1 MRHVGARAIWLA
13 AVLAA
18 SSALWGAEGG
28 LRVLKAGPEGE
39 VASLA
44 EANEVRIVF
53 SEPMVVLGRIP
64 DPVAAPFF
72 SIDPPVSGTFR
83 WSGTDTLLFTPGKA
97 LPHATRFTVTVD
109 ARAAAVSGRALGAPV
124 SFSFTTPT
132 VRLRSVRWY
141 RKDGTVTSPAVLVL
155 AFNQPVKAGD
165 VAGHLRLAF
174 KPHPWEPPGLPPEAR
189 SWLDKEDPGALEDYS
204 FKAAESALA
213 ARSNRP
219 VSFGVAASWD
229 EKRFPRKDEIVVLE
243 TASAPPPNAWMELQV
258 LEGIP
263 SPAGGETP
271 GEVQRYTVELERAF
285 FVEGLRCSVGC
296 NPDRYN
302 PLRFTTPLYLSDLK
316 KGFTVRRATGPDTS
330 EPLPRSEEAA
340 DDGSW
345 DYPSGA
351 WSLDQTD
358 FPFGAAQTFVLKLDR
373 TLKAADGQTLGY
385 TWVGCLVHL
394 HRTAFSSFESGFG
407 VWEASGGPVVPFSAR
422 NLKWVDQWVSRLSLD
437 DLMEAIRTLSVRP
450 SVKDPDTG
458 EVQDDWTW
466 EPFRLPPPGEPVKR
480 PLRWVSDRVQFYG
493 LDLKTVLS
501 PQGKGLV
508 WAAVRNGEAIANAE
522 PEPDGRPKATLLQVT
537 DLGIT
542 VKDSPLNTLVWVTRL
557 SDGTPVEG
565 ARVSVR
571 LPNGS
576 VFWTGTTDAEGLASA
591 QDTPLRIP
599 DEWWRFAYAVTAEKD
614 GDAAYVCSDWNEG
627 VEPWSF
633 GANLDLFEAK
643 PVLRGA
649 VFPDRGVYKLGEE
662 VHLKA
667 ILRSDTASGMKVP
680 PEGQKAE
687 IVLKDSR
694 DGDVDKRTVTLN
706 AWGAADWTVKIP
718 EEAPLGTYSI
728 TSSVEGHHGATYGSF
743 LVAAYRKPD
752 FRVDASLG
760 APERVAGATL
770 LGSLSGRYLFGAP
783 MAGKP
788 VAWVTSRRRLY
799 EIPSAVAETF
809 PEERWAFL
817 EQHDGWGYRH
827 REEEVLQRKEGV
839 LDAEGLVRVEIPTRP
854 EDGLPFTY
862 TLEGRVTDVSRQSI
876 AGRASLPVYP
886 APFLVGLRRPGY
898 FVDAGKDLEAEVVA
912 AGLDGLAVSG
922 VKVRLSL
929 VQVQWHSVRRAEGNG
944 FYTWECERREVE
956 KWTGEAETASDPAP
970 VRIPVPE
977 GGYFLLKGEAA
988 DGAGRR
994 TASSVSFYA
1003 LGAGYTAWERYDHN
1017 RIDLVPEKKVYRP
1030 GETARILVKSPWESA
1045 KALLTTERE
1054 GVKIRRLLDVTST
1067 QQTVEVPIGEEHVPN
1082 LFVSVFLVKGR
1093 TEAFST
1099 EDASDPGK
1107 PSFRMGM
1114 VELKVE
1120 DRSKRL
1126 GVTLSTDREEYRP
1139 AGKAKVSVTV
1149 SDPSGRP
1156 DSAEVTLW
1164 AVDYGVL
1171 SLTGYRTPDL
1181 LPDVWVEK
1189 ALQVLTQDSRQRIVS
1204 RRVLTPKGADEGGG
1218 GGPDEGPGT
1227 LRKDFRVL
1235 AFYLGCLVTDAKGKV
1250 DAEVALP
1257 ESLTTYR
1264 IMAVAQDKASRF
1276 GWAQREIRTSKPL
1289 LLLPAFPRFLAL
1301 GDRASFGAVVHSR
1314 AKEAGTVR
1322 ITAESLDPSRL
1333 RLTGP
1338 SQKEAA
1344 VSPGAPA
1351 EVRFDFEALGAGR
1364 ARLRLTARMA
1374 GEEDAFEES
1383 LPVEV
1388 LVSPEIVA
1396 AYGQAR
1402 PDASETLEIPS
1413 GVVPDFGGLDLELSS
1428 TAMVG
1433 LGEGARYLVDY
1444 PYGCAEQ
1451 RASCALALVLASDL
1465 GDAFRLPGIE
1475 PGTLRSVSQR
1485 TLKDLEAYQCED
1497 GGFVYWKGDSCLFTS
1512 PYLTSYVLHVCQT
1525 ALRLGYTV
1533 KPEVLEKGYGY
1544 LERVLGLPRPENE
1557 GWWPA
1562 YTAWQAFA
1570 VKVLAEGGRNA
1581 DSHLTRLYGY
1591 ADRMPV
1597 FGLAY
1602 LADAMAASGRF
1613 ASERASLLQRLDNA
1627 ILPEGGTAHVEE
1639 LSDPYLL
1646 WYWNSNIRSTAI
1658 VLSTFVGDASRE
1670 ALVPRLV
1677 RWLMKVRQKG
1687 RWGNTQENALAM
1699 EALVAYYRTYEKEV
1713 PDFTAL
1719 VSLGEESLASRAFK
1733 GRSTE
1738 AWKTSLAMPRLLAK
1752 GPSGTRLPLT
1762 FRREGAGTLFYA
1774 ARFKYATDALFQ
1786 EGLDMG
1792 IRVTRTYEP
1801 FTEKGGAPP
1810 GRSFPAGSLV
1820 RVTLTL
1826 DLTKERRYAAVTDP
1840 LPAGFEPVESWFA
1853 TTARDLARAQSPQG
1867 EEDAGYD
1874 WTAWWKRGGFDHVE
1888 RHDDRVLLF
1897 ATRLSEG
1904 RHVYSYICR
1913 ATTPGV
1919 FRTAPA
1925 RAEEMYE
1932 PEVFGR
1938 TATDVIEVTPGD

>member
-1 MRHVGARAIWLA
+1 MRNGAGRAIGLA
-13 AVLAA
+13 AILAA
-18 SSALWGAEGG
+18 STALWGAEDE

-39 VASLA
+39 IASLA
-44 EANEVRIVF
+44 EANEIRVVF
-53 SEPMVVLGRIP
+53 SEPMVALGRIP
-64 DPVAAPFF
+64 DPVTAPFF
-72 SIDPPVSGTFR
+72 SIQPAVDGAFR
-83 WSGTDTLLFTPGKA
+83 WAGTDTLLFTPKA
-97 LPHATRFTVTVD
+97 PLPFATRYTVTIGRD
-109 ARAAAVSGRALGAPV
+109 ARAVSGRSLEEAL

-132 VRLRSVRWY
+132 VRLKSVRWY
-141 RKDGTVTSPAVLVL
+141 RKDGTVKSPAVLVL
-155 AFNQPVKAGD
+155 AFNQPVKAAD
-165 VAGHLRLAF
+165 VARHLGLVF
-174 KPHPWEPPGLPPEAR
+174 KPHPWEPPALPPEGL
-189 SWLDKEDPGALEDYS
+189 SWLRREDPQALEDYQ
-204 FKAAESALA
+204 FKAAEASLA

-219 VSFGVAASWD
+219 VPFGLASSWD
-229 EKRFPRKDEIVVLE
+229 EKRFPKKDEIVVLE
-243 TASAPPPNAWMELQV
+243 TASAPPPNAWMR
-258 LEGIP
+258 LEVAPVVP
-263 SPAGGETP
+263 SPAGSETP
-271 GEVQRYTVELERAF
+271 GEFQGYTVELEPAF

-302 PLRFTTPLYLSDLK
+302 PLQFTTPLYLSDLK

-330 EPLPRSEEAA
+330 EPLPRGEEAA
-340 DDGSW
+340 DDESW
-345 DYPSGA
+345 DYPSAA
-351 WSLDQTD
+351 WSLDQTG

-373 TLKAADGQTLGY
+373 NLTSADGQTLGY
-385 TWVGCLVHL
+385 TWVGSLVNL

-407 VWEASGGPVVPFSAR
+407 VWEAAGGPVVPFSAR
-422 NLKWVDQWVSRLSLD
+422 NLKWVDQWVSPLRPEG
-437 DLMEAIRTLSVRP
+437 LMEAIRALSVRP
-450 SVKDPDTG
+450 STKDPDTG

-480 PLRWVSDRVQFYG
+480 PLRWVSDKIQFYG
-493 LDLKTVLS
+493 LDLKSALNS
-501 PQGKGLV
+501 QGKGLV

-542 VKDSPLNTLVWVTRL
+542 VKDSPQNTLVWVTRL
-557 SDGTPVEG
+557 SDGSPVGG
-565 ARVSVR
+565 ARVT
-571 LPNGS
+571 LLKPDGA
-576 VFWTGTTDAEGLASA
+576 VFWTGATDEAGLAQA
-591 QDTPLRIP
+591 DDTPLRTP
-599 DEWWRFAYAVTAEKD
+599 EDWWRFAYVVTAEKD
-614 GDAAYVCSDWNEG
+614 GDVAYACSDWNEG

-680 PEGQKAE
+680 PEGQKVE
-687 IVLKDSR
+687 VVLKDSR
-694 DGDVDKRTVTLN
+694 DGEVDKRTVTLN

-728 TSSVEGHHGATYGSF
+728 TSTVEGHTGSTYGDF

-752 FRVDASLG
+752 FRVDAALG

-770 LGSLSGRYLFGAP
+770 MGSVTGRYLFGAP
-783 MAGKP
+783 MAGKK

-799 EIPSAVAETF
+799 SVPAAVADAY
-809 PEERWAFL
+809 PEERWTFL
-817 EQHDGWGYRH
+817 DESGWGRYRP
-827 REEEVLQRKEGV
+827 REEEVLERKEGA
-839 LDAEGLVRVEIPTRP
+839 LDPQGQVKVEIPTRTG
-854 EDGLPFTY
+854 DGVPYTY
-862 TLEGRVTDVSRQSI
+862 TLEGTVTDVSRQSLS
-876 AGRASLPVYP
+876 GRASLPVYP

-898 FVDAGKDLEAEVVA
+898 FVDAGRDLESEVVA
-912 AGLDGLAVSG
+912 AGLDGSAAPG

-956 KWTGEAETASDPAP
+956 KWTGEAETAGEPAP
-970 VRIPVPE
+970 VRIPVAE
-977 GGYFLLKGEAA
+977 GGYYLLKGEAGDA
-988 DGAGRR
+988 SGRR
-994 TASSVSFYA
+994 TTSSVSFYA

-1017 RIDLVPEKKVYRP
+1017 RMDLVPEKKTYRP
-1030 GETARILVKSPWESA
+1030 GETARILVKSPWEKA

-1054 GVKIRRLLDVTST
+1054 GVRTRRVFDLTST
-1067 QQTVEVPIGEEHVPN
+1067 QQTVEVPIGEEHIPN
-1082 LFVSVFLVKGR
+1082 VFVSVLLVKGR
-1093 TEAFST
+1093 TEAFTS

-1126 GVTLSTDREEYRP
+1126 AVSIETDREEYRP
-1139 AGKAKVSVTV
+1139 AGKAKVTVAV
-1149 SDPSGRP
+1149 SDPAGKP
-1156 DSAEVTLW
+1156 DAAEVTLW

-1171 SLTGYRTPDL
+1171 SLTGYKTPDL
-1181 LPDVWVEK
+1181 LPEVWVPK

-1218 GGPDEGPGT
+1218 GGPEDGPGT
-1227 LRKDFRVL
+1227 IRKDFRVL
-1235 AFYLGCLVTDAKGKV
+1235 AFYLGSLVTDARGKV
-1250 DAEVALP
+1250 TIEVTLP
-1257 ESLTTYR
+1257 DGLTTYR
-1264 IMAVAQDKASRF
+1264 VMAVAQDKASRF

-1301 GDRASFGAVVHSR
+1301 GDRASFGCVVHSR
-1314 AKEAGTVR
+1314 MKEPGAVR
-1322 ITAESLDPSRL
+1322 ISVRSLDPARL
-1333 RLTGP
+1333 KIAGQAET
-1338 SQKEAA
+1338 EVA

-1351 EVRFDFEALGAGR
+1351 EARFAFEAVGVGR
-1364 ARLRLTARMA
+1364 ARLRIEARLA
-1374 GEEDAFEES
+1374 GEEDALEES
-1383 LPVEV
+1383 LPVEL
-1388 LVSPEIVA
+1388 LVSPEVVA

-1402 PDASETLEIPS
+1402 PDSNEVLE
-1413 GVVPDFGGLDLELSS
+1413 VPTGAVADFGGLDLELSS
-1428 TAMVG
+1428 TALVG

-1465 GDAFRLPGIE
+1465 GDAFSLPGIE
-1475 PGTLRSVSQR
+1475 PGKLRSISQR
-1485 TLKDLEAYQCED
+1485 TLKDLEAYQCEN
-1497 GGFVYWKGDSCLFTS
+1497 GGFVYWKGDPCFFASA
-1512 PYLTSYVLHVCQT
+1512 YLTSYVLHVYQR
-1525 ALRLGYTV
+1525 AQGLGFAVT
-1533 KPEVLEKGYGY
+1533 PAVLQKGYGY
-1544 LERVLGLPRPENE
+1544 LERELNRPRPENE

-1570 VKVLAEGGRNA
+1570 VKVLSEGGRNV

-1597 FGLAY
+1597 FALAY
-1602 LADAMAASGRF
+1602 LADAVRASGRF
-1613 ASERASLLQRLDNA
+1613 EMERASLLRRMDNA
-1627 ILPEGGTAHVEE
+1627 ILPEGGAAHVEE

-1646 WYWNSNIRSTAI
+1646 WFWNSNVRSTAI
-1658 VLSTFVGDASRE
+1658 VLRTFVKEPARE
-1670 ALVPRLV
+1670 EVVTRMV
-1677 RWLMKVRQKG
+1677 RWLMKVREKG
-1687 RWGNTQENALAM
+1687 RWGNTQENALCM
-1699 EALVAYYRTYEKEV
+1699 ESLVDYYRAYEKEV

-1719 VSLGEESLASRAFK
+1719 VSLGGDRLASKAFR

-1738 AWKTSLAMPRLLAK
+1738 TSKKSLPMPEILAR
-1752 GPSGTRLPLT
+1752 GPAGTRLPLD
-1762 FRREGAGTLFYA
+1762 FRKEGAGTLFYT
-1774 ARFKYATDALFQ
+1774 ARLKYAVDALFQ
-1786 EGLDMG
+1786 EGLDAGM
-1792 IRVTRTYEP
+1792 RVARTYEP
-1801 FTEKGGAPP
+1801 FTEKGGAEPS
-1810 GRSFPAGSLV
+1810 RTFRAGSLV

-1826 DLTKERRYAAVTDP
+1826 DLTKERRYVAVTDP

-1853 TTARDLARAQSPQG
+1853 TTARDLVRAQDAPG

-1874 WTAWWKRGGFDHVE
+1874 WTAWWRRGGFDHVE

-1904 RHVYSYICR
+1904 RHVFSYVCR
-1913 ATTPGV
+1913 ATTPGSYRV
-1919 FRTAPA
+1919 APA

-1938 TATDVIEVTPGD
+1938 TATDRIEVGE